1 MTKTKPVLKLS
12 NTMKHFCLLLTCLFT
27 LSLIFQSSPAQ
38 AQNQGANTLI
48 LAGYKAVPKVQ
59 TSATGTVDVSLKGDS
74 LSVQGSFSNLSSYYF
89 GSAIF
94 YGEKGEQ
101 GNQIIDLNPTI
112 DDKRT
117 SGTFEKSKNTFKL
130 TEGQIEALSNGNLY
144 ISIMSFDHQRGEL
157 RTQLPP
163 ML

>member
-1 MTKTKPVLKLS
+1 
-12 NTMKHFCLLLTCLFT
+12 MKHVSLAITFVFSFT
-27 LSLIFQSSPAQ
+27 LIFQSNLAY
-38 AQNQGANTLI
+38 AQNQNGQTLI
-48 LAGYKAVPKVQ
+48 LAGYKTVSKVQ
-59 TSATGTVDVSLKGDS
+59 TPATGELNVSLKGDS
-74 LSVQGSFSNLSSYYF
+74 LSVQGSFTNLSSYYF

-94 YGEKGEQ
+94 YGEKGER

-112 DDKRT
+112 ADNKT

-130 TEGQIEALSNGNLY
+130 TEGQLEALSNGNLY

-163 ML
+163 MM

>member
-1 MTKTKPVLKLS
+1 
-12 NTMKHFCLLLTCLFT
+12 MKHVSLAIDFVFSFT
-27 LSLIFQSSPAQ
+27 LIFQSNLAY
-38 AQNQGANTLI
+38 AQNQNGQTLI
-48 LAGYKAVPKVQ
+48 LAGYKTVSKVQ
-59 TSATGTVDVSLKGDS
+59 TPATGELNVSLKGDS
-74 LSVQGSFSNLSSYYF
+74 LSVQGSFTNLSSYYF

-94 YGEKGEQ
+94 YGEKGER

-112 DDKRT
+112 ADNKT

-130 TEGQIEALSNGNLY
+130 TEGQLEALSNGNLY

-163 ML
+163 MM

>member
-1 MTKTKPVLKLS
+1 
-12 NTMKHFCLLLTCLFT
+12 MKHVSLAITFVFSFT
-27 LSLIFQSSPAQ
+27 LIFQSNLTY
-38 AQNQGANTLI
+38 AQNQNGQTLI
-48 LAGYKAVPKVQ
+48 LAGYKTVSKVQ
-59 TSATGTVDVSLKGDS
+59 TSATGELNVSLKGDS
-74 LSVQGSFSNLSSYYF
+74 LSVQGSFTDLSSYYF

-94 YGEKGEQ
+94 YGEKGER

-112 DDKRT
+112 ADNKT

-130 TEGQIEALSNGNLY
+130 TEGQLEALSNGNLY

-163 ML
+163 MM